1 MKHLLVSIVFAAFAA
16 TATAEGGVSITV
28 GHPGF
33 YGRIE
38 IGDFPTP
45 RLIFPKPVII
55 ERVVVPRRPI
65 YLHVPPGHAKNWAK
79 HCHKYD
85 ACGRRAYFVEEMWY
99 RDVYV
104 PRYQERHGGG
114 PSGHPGKGKGKGRG
128 KGKDKN

>member
-1 MKHLLVSIVFAAFAA
+1 MKSSLVSTLVAVFAA
-16 TATAEGGVSITV
+16 TATADAGVSISV

-33 YGRIE
+33 YGRID
-38 IGDFPTP
+38 IGDFPKP
-45 RLIFPKPVII
+45 RLIFPEPVII
-55 ERVVVPRRPI
+55 ERVVVPRPPI

-104 PRYQERHGGG
+104 PRYQERQGGG
-114 PSGHPGKGKGKGRG
+114 KPSGHPGKGKGRG
-128 KGKDKN
+128 KN